1 MSELTA
7 LAQKLAVLSAQEAV
21 DSSGARVIS
30 EGGSP
35 APLSAMLREIDDT
48 VLERCLAFEC
58 GGNSIRIIAAG
69 RRMRGILDVS
79 PTSDADVIGQV
90 LSREEPDLVQDA
102 HDALQD
108 LCGSAEKMTVRSLP
122 PEPFGN
128 GGERGISAVGLA
140 ELWNVALA
148 HVDSEP
154 KPPMEQFLS
163 VNAPAF
169 SSLLHVCN
177 GEIIATTGDV
187 AALQKIWSTQVD
199 AFRDAHKKTARGEEG
214 AQLICLDSAFDDG
227 NSAALAVYEDH
238 IALMAYEAERFGA
251 MQASW
256 QRIFA

>member
-7 LAQKLAVLSAQEAV
+7 LAQKLAVLSSREAV
-21 DSSGARVIS
+21 DPSGTRVIS

-35 APLSAMLREIDDT
+35 APLSAMLSEIDDT
-48 VLERCLAFEC
+48 VLERCLAFAC

-69 RRMRGILDVS
+69 RRMRGILDIS
-79 PTSDADVIGQV
+79 PASDADVIGQV
-90 LSREEPDLVQDA
+90 LSREEPELVQAA
-102 HDALQD
+102 HDLLQD
-108 LCGSAEKMTVRSLP
+108 LCGNADQMTVRSLP
-122 PEPFGN
+122 PEPFGK
-128 GGERGISAVGLA
+128 GGERGISAIGLA
-140 ELWNVALA
+140 DLWNVALA
-148 HVDSEP
+148 GVESEP

-169 SSLLHVCN
+169 SSLLHVCK

-187 AALQKIWSTQVD
+187 TALQKIWATQVD
-199 AFRDAHKKTARGEEG
+199 AFREAHKKTARGEEG
-214 AQLICLDSAFDDG
+214 AQLICLDSAFEDG